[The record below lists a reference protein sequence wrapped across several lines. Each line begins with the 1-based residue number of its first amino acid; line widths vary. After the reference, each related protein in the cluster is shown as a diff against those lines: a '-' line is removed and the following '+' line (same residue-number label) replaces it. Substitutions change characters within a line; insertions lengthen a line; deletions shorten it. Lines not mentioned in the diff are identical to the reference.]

1 MKIAVNAGFLNARP
15 TGVGVFTLEV
25 VRELFAIEPDLVIF
39 TPHPQAFPPA
49 ARCVRTPLR
58 FQGSLSLAA
67 NLGRFLQCNLAL
79 PLQLRQLRANALYCP
94 ILEYPFGLNIP
105 TVVTVHDLHPLYF
118 PAEFGAAA
126 VHFRLALEWAVRR
139 RLWIVVPSDHV
150 RRELIGRWPRS
161 SDRIAPVTLG
171 YDRRRFQP
179 RPPTERDGFLKRYG
193 IGGPYLL
200 FVGSL
205 FSYKNLQV
213 LIDAYRLIRSQ
224 MPHQLV
230 VVGRTET
237 APRPPRPE
245 PGVIYLDY
253 VDQNE
258 LPGFYLYAD
267 LHVQPSRAEGFGL
280 TVVEAMACGTPVLAS
295 KAGSLPEVVADAGL
309 LFDPNDSR
317 KLAQLLLRILSDN
330 ELKREL
336 SARGRARARC
346 FDWARTARG
355 VAATIHCASAARG
368 TGETM

>member
-39 TPHPQAFPPA
+39 TPHPQSFPPG
-49 ARCVRTPLR
+49 ARCIRTPLR

-67 NLGRFLQCNLAL
+67 NLGRFLHCNMAL
-79 PLQLRQLRANALYCP
+79 SLQLHRLRVDALYCP

-126 VHFRLALEWAVRR
+126 VHFRLALDWAVRR
-139 RLWIVVPSDHV
+139 RLWIIVPSHHV
-150 RRELIGRWPRS
+150 RRELLGRWPES
-161 SDRIAPVTLG
+161 SSRIVPVSLG

-179 RPPTERDGFLKRYG
+179 QPPAARDGFLKPYG
-193 IGGPYLL
+193 IDGPYLL

-205 FSYKNLQV
+205 FPYKNLQV
-213 LIDAYRLIRSQ
+213 LLDAFRLIRSRV
-224 MPHQLV
+224 PHQLV
-230 VVGRTET
+230 VLGKTEV

-245 PGVIYLDY
+245 PGVVYLDY
-253 VDQNE
+253 VAQSE
-258 LPGFYLYAD
+258 LPRFYSYAD

-295 KAGSLPEVVADAGL
+295 EAGSLPEVVADAGL
-309 LFDPNDSR
+309 LFDPDDSR
-317 KLAQLLLRILSDN
+317 KLAQLLIRVLTDD

-336 SARGRARARC
+336 SARGRARARR
-346 FDWARTARG
+346 FDWARSARG
-355 VAATIHCASAARG
+355 VAAAIHCAVAARG
-368 TGETM
+368 TGETT